1 MLNQH
6 FELDARGMQ
15 CPLPI
20 VHARKR
26 ITQLNTGDVLK
37 IISTDIG
44 SLKDFDAF
52 CKQTGHQLLESSQNE
67 NDYEFLIQKV

>member
-6 FELDARGMQ
+6 FELDARGIK

-20 VHARKR
+20 LRAKKR
-26 ITQLNTGDVLK
+26 ITQLNTGDVLRV
-37 IISTDIG
+37 ISTDKG
-44 SLKDFDAF
+44 SLKDFVAF